1 MDAVA
6 RATHLSIDRPP
17 LPALLW
23 LPVYVY
29 RLSLPVP
36 LRLLSAWPVPMLHH
50 CYALHPHCADCVV
63 VRKRPVLAGP
73 AAPQPQRQR

>member
-6 RATHLSIDRPP
+6 RATHLSSS

-29 RLSLPVP
+29 RLSLPLP
-36 LRLLSAWPVPMLHH
+36 MCLLPAWPLPMLRH
-50 CYALHPHCADCVV
+50 C
-63 VRKRPVLAGP
+63 
-73 AAPQPQRQR
+73 

>member
-6 RATHLSIDRPP
+6 VRRTSRPP

-29 RLSLPVP
+29 RLSLPLP
-36 LRLLSAWPVPMLHH
+36 MCLLSVWPLPMLRHY
-50 CYALHPHCADCVV
+50 YALHPHCTDAIV
-63 VRKRPVLAGP
+63 VRRRPTLAE
-73 AAPQPQRQR
+73 AAPQRQRQQ

>member
-23 LPVYVY
+23 LPVYLY

-36 LRLLSAWPVPMLHH
+36 MRLLSAWPLPMLRH
-50 CYALHPHCADCVV
+50 CYALHPHCADCIL
-63 VRKRPVLAGP
+63 VRRRPTLAE
-73 AAPQPQRQR
+73 AAPQRQRQR